1 MRSAHN
7 ISEYR
12 ERVRKIVQ
20 YTAVLPDEQMNEF
33 LNLFQLEVFPKN
45 AIIITPKTKKNKLYF
60 LVSGLVRNYYEAEG
74 KEITSDIKEENSF
87 FLNGYYLYTGL
98 LNFDSYVTMMPTVV
112 LSADYD
118 ELEALSAK
126 YHEVEHMGRKMVELH
141 YANFLISNYNQLFL
155 SAEERFDVFQR
166 ERASLLNKVSLKY
179 IASYLGITPETL
191 SRMRSKKT

>member
-1 MRSAHN
+1 
-7 ISEYR
+7 
-12 ERVRKIVQ
+12 VQ
-20 YTAVLPDEQMNEF
+20 SVAVLPDEQMNEF
-33 LNLFQLEVFPKN
+33 LNLFQLEVYPKN
-45 AIIITPKTKKNKLYF
+45 SIIITPKTTKNKLYF
-60 LVSGLVRNYYEAEG
+60 LVSGLVRIYYEAEG

-98 LNFDSYVTMMPTVV
+98 PNFDYHVTMSPTVV

-118 ELEALSAK
+118 ALEALSDRS
-126 YHEVEHMGRKMVELH
+126 HEIEHMGRKLVELH

-166 ERASLLNKVSLKY
+166 ERASLLNKIPLKY